1 MCPLNYTYC
10 PQTCTIVT
18 EVLSVDATCKIS
30 CNHSVEYVHG
40 HSIQFVCVCCGEG
53 VVVFVSG
60 RVLPGWWDLTL
71 SHVPFEIAI
80 NVYSLEQMFQA
91 RCPSPPLLLYF
102 PLPLHFPLSLHF
114 PLPVL
119 FPSPLPLIPPP
130 STNTC
135 VQTCPIAHSRLS
147 VCALIG
153 SSVVLP

>member
-1 MCPLNYTYC
+1 MRPLNYTYC
-10 PQTCTIVT
+10 PQTYTIVT
-18 EVLSVDATCKIS
+18 AVLSIDATCMVS
-30 CNHSVEYVHG
+30 WDHSVEYVHG

-91 RCPSPPLLLYF
+91 RCPSPPP
-102 PLPLHFPLSLHF
+102 PLPLLVP
-114 PLPVL
+114 
-119 FPSPLPLIPPP
+119 FPSPSP
-130 STNTC
+130 SSSTHTC
-135 VQTCPIAHSRLS
+135 VQTCPIADSRHS